1 MPRTLGGAK
10 LFRVVKF
17 QFIVFDI
24 HFHITAINELTALL
38 AAKEADVVAAYL
50 FGSFARHEEIAAS
63 DLDIAV
69 LFRESPADR
78 LVNSAVALRGEL
90 ERRLRLT
97 IDLVPLNNASP
108 DLVHRVLRDGV
119 LLADHA
125 PSLRIAFEVKVR
137 NDYFDLLPHLRRY
150 RGEHPR

>member
-1 MPRTLGGAK
+1 MDRRT
-10 LFRVVKF
+10 
-17 QFIVFDI
+17 
-24 HFHITAINELTALL
+24 TINELTALF
-38 AAKEADVVAAYL
+38 AAREADVVAAYL
-50 FGSFARHEEIAAS
+50 FGSVARHEELAAS

-69 LFRESPADR
+69 FFRESPVDR
-78 LVNSAVALRGEL
+78 LLNSGVVLRGEL

-97 IDLVPLNNASP
+97 IDLVSLNNAPP

-125 PSLRIAFEVKVR
+125 PSLRIAFEVKSR

-150 RGEHPR
+150 RGEHAR